1 VEPIAAADA
10 AAIAAR
16 DNPGMTAPTGP
27 AVTFLFTDI
36 EGSTRLERQVGG
48 GAWAAVSAEHDR
60 RLRDAIEAAGGTV
73 VKTEGDA
80 FFAVFGDPRQAV
92 AAIVAGQR
100 AIAAGG
106 WPEADGLEVRVRAG
120 LHLGEGRLRDRRT
133 PDEPPDYVGIDVNY
147 AARIAAAGNGGQIVL
162 SDATVR
168 AMGTE
173 IDRVLSAAGG
183 SLLDEGLRT
192 VKDFDE
198 PTRLHRLVVPGVADD
213 ARPLRT
219 LDAPTNLPHAA
230 TSLVGR
236 DNEIDVVAASLATS
250 RIVTLTGPG
259 GSGKTRLAIG
269 VAESVRSRFP
279 HGTWFVDLAAVR
291 DPALLDAV
299 IAAVIGV
306 PDSGGRSTDESVRA
320 FLSEREVLLLLDNLE
335 QLLPDAAAEVAALA
349 RGTSRLRLLLTS
361 RELLRINGEHGYSVP
376 PLDLESGV
384 RLFEERARAQRPD
397 LVLDDDVRATI
408 RAICERLGG
417 LPLAIELAA
426 ARSRLYAPAAILERL
441 GRSLDLA
448 GGARDVPERQRTLRA
463 AIDWS
468 HDLLSGE
475 EQRLFRRLG
484 VFAGGWTPEDAASV
498 VDADGDVGIDL
509 LAGLESLADKSL
521 VRVEMADSAAS
532 GAGDEPRFSIHPLL
546 REYALERLAA
556 DADAE
561 GDRIEA
567 RHAAVFTE
575 IAERA
580 GVAILGPGGQAALH
594 RLDLEQHNLRAAID
608 WSLRTGEVVSG
619 LRIAAATWRWFQQ
632 RGRLREGRGILGAIL
647 ERPESKLDARLR
659 IAALAADGG
668 LAYWME
674 DMDGSRERYQERL
687 VLADSIGDAR
697 LVADA
702 NYDIGFLYMVSEEG
716 EQLRLH
722 EQRALDLYVELRDE
736 RGAALA
742 RQALALVEF
751 LARDYVAARNR
762 EEESLAFFRKV
773 GAQFPAADSLMLLAA
788 IHSQLGDG
796 VAAWERVIESLTVFA
811 ERDLA
816 SGLARALGMAA
827 IVQLRFGDPE
837 FGARIGGTALELAR
851 QKNVMVAPTSVLHLP
866 DQRALAEEHLG
877 SERAAQL
884 LAEGA
889 ATPLEAMVATVLA
902 TPSPTVAVA

>member
-1 VEPIAAADA
+1 
-10 AAIAAR
+10 
-16 DNPGMTAPTGP
+16 MTAPTGP

-60 RLRDAIEAAGGTV
+60 RLREAIEAAGGTV

-80 FFAVFGDPRQAV
+80 FFAVFGDPLQAV

-173 IDRVLSAAGG
+173 IDRLLSAAGG

-236 DNEIDVVAASLATS
+236 EDEIDVVAASLATS

-397 LVLDDDVRATI
+397 LVFDDDVRTTI

-441 GRSLDLA
+441 SRSLDLA

-468 HDLLSGE
+468 HDLLSTE

-498 VDADGDVGIDL
+498 VDADGDLGIDL
-509 LAGLESLADKSL
+509 LAGLESLVDKSL
-521 VRVEMADSAAS
+521 VRVEMAGPSPDLSS
-532 GAGDEPRFSIHPLL
+532 DEPRFSIHPLL

-556 DADAE
+556 DAD
-561 GDRIEA
+561 GGRFEA

-575 IAERA
+575 NAERA
-580 GVAILGPGGQAALH
+580 GAAILGPGGQAALH

-608 WSLRTGEVVSG
+608 WSLRTDEILSG

-632 RGRLREGRGILGAIL
+632 RGRLREGRGILADLLG
-647 ERPESKLDARLR
+647 RPQSMEDARLR

-674 DMDGSRERYQERL
+674 DMDGSRGRYVERL

-722 EQRALDLYVELRDE
+722 EQRALDLYVELGDE

-751 LARDYVAARNR
+751 LARDYAAARDR

-773 GAQFPAADSLMLLAA
+773 GAQIPAADSLMLLAA
-788 IHSQLGDG
+788 IHTQLGDG
-796 VAAWERVIESLTVFA
+796 AAAWERVTECLRVFA

-816 SGLARALGMAA
+816 SGLARSLGMAA
-827 IVQLRFGDPE
+827 IVQHRFGDPE
-837 FGARIGGTALELAR
+837 LGARIGGAALELAR
-851 QKNVMVAPTSVLHLP
+851 QKNVMVAPTTVLHLP
-866 DQRALAEEHLG
+866 DQRAIAEEHLG
-877 SERAAQL
+877 TERAEQL

-889 ATPLEAMVATVLA
+889 ATPIETIIAAILA
-902 TPSPTVAVA
+902 TPNPAFVVA